1 MQNQEKPVAPV
12 AHRDGNNTRA
22 RLLVAPFRC
31 QPAIDF
37 RLGEPLGHSL
47 EVLRTQTF
55 KSDGFTGTVGLDG
68 FQILLSNELAI
79 AGRRIQTD

>member
-1 MQNQEKPVAPV
+1 
-12 AHRDGNNTRA
+12 
-22 RLLVAPFRC
+22 
-31 QPAIDF
+31 
-37 RLGEPLGHSL
+37 
-47 EVLRTQTF
+47 VLRTQTF